1 MFSRP
6 HPSSPETIALPWQGH
21 RTPHATLDILRECNI
36 ACPGCFNNQP
46 PATKDLGQLRRELDQ
61 LLALRRLHTITLSG
75 GEPLL
80 HPDLPDIIR
89 LIRRRNLRVAIL
101 TNGLLLDAGR
111 AENLRRAG
119 TDAILLHIQQNQS
132 RADAPS
138 PSDPGGWRKLR
149 ASKAR
154 LVAESRMAA
163 GLAHIA
169 SANTL
174 PELLETVEEMLE
186 SPHLEFML
194 ITAQTDFARFRRV
207 RGDVLCGLRADD
219 GPGPFRPLSIE
230 TVRGELQRK
239 NMVPFAHVGSFFNP
253 DRPRWLTYLSAT
265 LRSPR
270 GLRRRSV
277 AAARSDRFFMELMH
291 RLHGRYSFFY
301 RAGAARLRFQLLFN
315 VLSGGARLAE
325 ALSFIAASLVPGRTL
340 VEKHIVFQEGPEW
353 LPDGS
358 IDFCRDCP
366 DATIRNGHLVPL
378 CLADRI
384 EQAP

>member
-132 RADAPS
+132 RA
-138 PSDPGGWRKLR
+138 
-149 ASKAR
+149 
-154 LVAESRMAA
+154 
-163 GLAHIA
+163 
-169 SANTL
+169 
-174 PELLETVEEMLE
+174 
-186 SPHLEFML
+186 
-194 ITAQTDFARFRRV
+194 
-207 RGDVLCGLRADD
+207 
-219 GPGPFRPLSIE
+219 
-230 TVRGELQRK
+230 
-239 NMVPFAHVGSFFNP
+239 
-253 DRPRWLTYLSAT
+253 
-265 LRSPR
+265 
-270 GLRRRSV
+270 
-277 AAARSDRFFMELMH
+277 
-291 RLHGRYSFFY
+291 
-301 RAGAARLRFQLLFN
+301 GAARLRFQLLFN